1 MAFFGLKIKN
11 AIRTMIALIVAAV
24 FFLAVSYTRKDV
36 FPSIKGE
43 RTYYLYSRSSNAAM
57 EKNPSLAD
65 LFFVRGVSVQ
75 VSADESISP
84 EKFLA
89 DILQEFSAQ
98 VVLEEKVLSVTSY
111 YAYSERLGRGVVV
124 GGKTVNLHVAVS
136 TREGGVGIV
145 VGTPIIFGGY

>member
-75 VSADESISP
+75 VSADESTSP